1 MNAAGGAPGRWSARL
16 AEAEPAFP
24 SGSGEERPGSKE
36 EEQVARDEMY
46 QGSQCAFHAVSNV
59 LETPLTRFVST
70 KCFPSLSFSIH
81 AKGLFLLM
89 WHLI

>member
-1 MNAAGGAPGRWSARL
+1 VRL

-36 EEQVARDEMY
+36 EEQVAQDETY
-46 QGSQCAFHAVSNV
+46 RGSQCAFYTVSNV

-70 KCFPSLSFSIH
+70 KCLPSLSSSIH

-89 WHLI
+89 WHSI